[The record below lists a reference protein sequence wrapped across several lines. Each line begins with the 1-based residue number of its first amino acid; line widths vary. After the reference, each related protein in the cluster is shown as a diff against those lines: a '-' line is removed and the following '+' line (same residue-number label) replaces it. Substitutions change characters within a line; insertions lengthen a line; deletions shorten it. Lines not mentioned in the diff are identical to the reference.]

1 MASEHKKAISSDVV
15 VRALVRHRADPTRL
29 VQILR
34 EVQEE
39 LDWIAPETAREIAAG
54 LGVPITRVQSV
65 VQFYS
70 FLYDR
75 PRGSYRVLFS
85 DNITDRML
93 GNGALFDHM
102 LKRLKLRRG
111 QVSAD
116 GAVSVDLTSCTGMCD
131 QGPAMLVNNFAV
143 TRLTPRRIDEICEL
157 IQIGAPLGEWPS
169 MFFQVDD
176 NIRRRQTLLTPLE
189 PGVALDAAIARG
201 RQGMMDEMKRSNLR
215 GRGGAGF
222 PTATK
227 LEGARNAPGAQR
239 YIVCNADEGEP
250 GTFKDRVLLNSF
262 SVRVLEGMAIAA
274 FPVGATKGFIYLRGE
289 YKHLQEQLQRD
300 IDTMRAN
307 GRLGTSIRGAPGFDF
322 DIEIHMGAGGYIAG
336 EGTAQVESLE
346 GKPARPRVRPPSMVS
361 VGYLGKPTVVD
372 NVETLAHCTEIAI
385 EGGSAFAKRGTKTS
399 TGTKLISISGD
410 CERPGIYEY
419 QFGVTIGRVLQDC
432 GAPPTVTAVQIGGAS
447 GVLVTPD
454 EFSRR
459 IAFEDVS
466 TAGAF
471 MVFGPDRDIFEVAR
485 NFAHF
490 FAHESCGFCTP
501 CRVGTAIQRNI
512 MDKIAEGRGSSYE
525 VNDLKRLVEFMKR
538 TSHCGLGETAGNA
551 VRDALNKFRPA
562 FEKRLRAR
570 DFAPAVDLE
579 AALEKAR
586 RISARDD
593 AEAHLEV

>member
-1 MASEHKKAISSDVV
+1 MAAESDVV
-15 VRALVRHRADPTRL
+15 AEIVRRRAEPTQL
-29 VQILR
+29 LQILR
-34 EVQEE
+34 EAQEE
-39 LDWIAPETAREIAAG
+39 LGWISPETARAIASA
-54 LGVPITRVQSV
+54 LGVPVTRVQSV
-65 VQFYS
+65 VRFYS
-70 FLYDR
+70 FLYDEPCGR
-75 PRGSYRVLFS
+75 YRILFS

-93 GNGALFDHM
+93 SSLTLFEHM
-102 LKRLKLRRG
+102 LKRLKLKRG
-111 QVSAD
+111 EVSSD

-131 QGPAMLVNNFAV
+131 QGPAALVNNRAV
-143 TRLTPRRIDEICEL
+143 TRLTARRVDEICDL
-157 IQIGAPLGEWPS
+157 VQDGAPLGEWPRE
-169 MFFQVDD
+169 FFRVDD
-176 NIRRRQTLLTPLE
+176 NIRRRETLLTPLE

-201 RQGMMDEMKRSNLR
+201 RQGMMDEMKRSHLR

-250 GTFKDRVLLNSF
+250 GTFKDRILLNSF
-262 SVRVLEGMAIAA
+262 STRVLEGMAIASYA
-274 FPVGATKGFIYLRGE
+274 VGATKGFVYLRGE
-289 YKHLQEQLQRD
+289 YKHLQEQLQHD
-300 IDTMRAN
+300 INVMRAS

-322 DIEIHMGAGGYIAG
+322 DIEIHMGAGGYICG
-336 EGTAQVESLE
+336 EGTALIESLE
-346 GKPARPRVRPPSMVS
+346 GKPGRPRVRPPSMVE

-385 EGGSAFAKRGTKTS
+385 EGGASFAKRGTKTS
-399 TGTKLISISGD
+399 SGTKLISISGD

-419 QFGVTIGRVLQDC
+419 QFGVTIGGILQDC
-432 GAPPTVTAVQIGGAS
+432 GARAVTAVQIGGAS

-459 IAFEDVS
+459 IAFEDVP

-471 MVFGPDRDIFEVAR
+471 MIFGPDRDIFQVAR
-485 NFAHF
+485 NFVHF

-501 CRVGTAIQRNI
+501 CRVGTAIQRDI
-512 MDKIAEGRGSSYE
+512 MEKIAEGRGSSYE

-562 FEKRLRAR
+562 FETRLRAR

-579 AALEKAR
+579 AALEPAR
-586 RISARDD
+586 RITARDD

>member
-1 MASEHKKAISSDVV
+1 
-15 VRALVRHRADPTRL
+15 
-29 VQILR
+29 
-34 EVQEE
+34 
-39 LDWIAPETAREIAAG
+39 
-54 LGVPITRVQSV
+54 
-65 VQFYS
+65 
-70 FLYDR
+70 
-75 PRGSYRVLFS
+75 
-85 DNITDRML
+85 
-93 GNGALFDHM
+93 
-102 LKRLKLRRG
+102 
-111 QVSAD
+111 
-116 GAVSVDLTSCTGMCD
+116 
-131 QGPAMLVNNFAV
+131 
-143 TRLTPRRIDEICEL
+143 
-157 IQIGAPLGEWPS
+157 
-169 MFFQVDD
+169 
-176 NIRRRQTLLTPLE
+176 
-189 PGVALDAAIARG
+189 
-201 RQGMMDEMKRSNLR
+201 MMDEMKRSNLR

-562 FEKRLRAR
+562 FEKRLQGAR
-570 DFAPAVDLE
+570 FCARCRSRGRPGESQADFG
-579 AALEKAR
+579 AR
-586 RISARDD
+586 RRRSAS
-593 AEAHLEV
+593 

>member
-1 MASEHKKAISSDVV
+1 MSGNGDGVA
-15 VRALVRHRADPTRL
+15 RAVERHGSNPTQL
-29 VQILR
+29 LQILR
-34 EVQEE
+34 EIQEE
-39 LDWIAPETAREIAAG
+39 RDWISPETGREVAAA
-54 LGVPITRVQSV
+54 LGIPIIRVQSV
-65 VQFYS
+65 VRFYS

-75 PRGSYRVLFS
+75 PRGRYRVLFS

-93 GNGALFDHM
+93 GNSALIEHM

-111 QVSAD
+111 QTSAD

-131 QGPAMLVNNFAV
+131 QGPAMLVNNIAI
-143 TRLTPRRIDEICEL
+143 TRLTPRRIDEICDL
-157 IQIGAPLGEWPS
+157 MRIGAPLADWPAE
-169 MFFQVDD
+169 FFRVDD
-176 NIRRRQTLLTPLE
+176 NIRRRETLLTALE
-189 PGVALDAAIARG
+189 PGVALDAAIVRG
-201 RQGMMDEMKRSNLR
+201 RQGMMDEMKRSRLR

-222 PTATK
+222 PTGTK
-227 LEGARNAPGAQR
+227 FDGARNAPGAQR
-239 YIVCNADEGEP
+239 YIVCNADEAEP

-262 SVRVLEGMAIAA
+262 STRVLEGMAIAG
-274 FPVGATKGFIYLRGE
+274 FVVGAVKGFIYLRGE
-289 YKHLQEQLQRD
+289 YKHLQAQLQRD
-300 IDTMRAN
+300 IDAMRAS
-307 GRLGTSIRGAPGFDF
+307 GRLGSSIRGAPGFDF
-322 DIEIHMGAGGYIAG
+322 DIEIHMGAGGYICG
-336 EGTAQVESLE
+336 EGTALVESLE
-346 GKPARPRVRPPSMVS
+346 GKPGRPRVRPPSMVE

-385 EGGSAFAKRGTKTS
+385 EGGASFAKRGTKTS
-399 TGTKLISISGD
+399 TGTKLLSISGD

-419 QFGVTIGRVLQDC
+419 QYGVTIGHVLEDC
-432 GAPPTVTAVQIGGAS
+432 GAKAVTAVQIGGAS

-454 EFSRR
+454 EFTRR

-512 MDKIAEGRGSSYE
+512 MDKIAEGRGSNYE
-525 VNDLKRLVEFMKR
+525 VNDLRRLVEFMKR

-562 FEKRLRAR
+562 FERRLHPR

-579 AALEKAR
+579 AALEPAR
-586 RISARDD
+586 RITARDD
-593 AEAHLEV
+593 AEAHLEAEG

>member
-1 MASEHKKAISSDVV
+1 MANQHQKAIGSDVV

-29 VQILR
+29 LQILR

-39 LDWIAPETAREIAAG
+39 LDWIAPETARELAAG
-54 LGVPITRVQSV
+54 LGIPITRVQSV

-75 PRGSYRVLFS
+75 PRGRYRVLFS

-93 GNGALFDHM
+93 GNAALIDHM
-102 LKRLKLRRG
+102 LKRLKLRRA

-131 QGPAMLVNNFAV
+131 QGPAMLVNNHAV

-169 MFFQVDD
+169 AFFQVDD

-222 PTATK
+222 PTGTK

-385 EGGSAFAKRGTKTS
+385 EGGAAFAKRGTKTS

-410 CERPGIYEY
+410 CERPGVYEY

-432 GAPPTVTAVQIGGAS
+432 GAPPTVAAVQIGGAS
-447 GVLVTPD
+447 GVLLTPD

-485 NFAHF
+485 NFVHF

-562 FEKRLRAR
+562 FEKRLRPR

-586 RISARDD
+586 RITARDD
-593 AEAHLEV
+593 AEAHIEV

>member
-1 MASEHKKAISSDVV
+1 MASEHKMAIGSDVV

-29 VQILR
+29 LQILR

-39 LDWIAPETAREIAAG
+39 LDWIAPETAREVAAG
-54 LGVPITRVQSV
+54 LAIPITRVQSV
-65 VQFYS
+65 LQFYS

-75 PRGSYRVLFS
+75 PRGRYRVLFS

-93 GNGALFDHM
+93 GNAALFDHM

-116 GAVSVDLTSCTGMCD
+116 GAVSVDMTSCTGMCD
-131 QGPAMLVNNFAV
+131 QGPAMLVNNLAV

-372 NVETLAHCTEIAI
+372 NVESLAHCTEIAI

-471 MVFGPDRDIFEVAR
+471 MVFGPDRDIFDVAR

-586 RISARDD
+586 QISARDD

>member
-93 GNGALFDHM
+93 GNAALFDHM

-336 EGTAQVESLE
+336 EGTAQVELLE

-385 EGGSAFAKRGTKTS
+385 EGGVGFRQARH
-399 TGTKLISISGD
+399 
-410 CERPGIYEY
+410 
-419 QFGVTIGRVLQDC
+419 QD
-432 GAPPTVTAVQIGGAS
+432 
-447 GVLVTPD
+447 L
-454 EFSRR
+454 
-459 IAFEDVS
+459 
-466 TAGAF
+466 
-471 MVFGPDRDIFEVAR
+471 DRHE
-485 NFAHF
+485 AHF
-490 FAHESCGFCTP
+490 HIG
-501 CRVGTAIQRNI
+501 
-512 MDKIAEGRGSSYE
+512 
-525 VNDLKRLVEFMKR
+525 
-538 TSHCGLGETAGNA
+538 
-551 VRDALNKFRPA
+551 
-562 FEKRLRAR
+562 RLRA
-570 DFAPAVDLE
+570 
-579 AALEKAR
+579 
-586 RISARDD
+586 SG
-593 AEAHLEV
+593 HL

>member
-1 MASEHKKAISSDVV
+1 MAAESDVV
-15 VRALVRHRADPTRL
+15 AEIVRRRVEPTQL
-29 VQILR
+29 LQILR
-34 EVQEE
+34 EAQEQ
-39 LDWIAPETAREIAAG
+39 LGWISPETARAIASA
-54 LGVPITRVQSV
+54 LGVPVTRVHSV
-65 VQFYS
+65 VRFYS
-70 FLYDR
+70 FLYDKPCGR
-75 PRGSYRVLFS
+75 YRILFS

-93 GNGALFDHM
+93 SSLTLFEHM
-102 LKRLKLRRG
+102 LKRLKLKRG
-111 QVSAD
+111 EVSSD

-131 QGPAMLVNNFAV
+131 QGPAALVNNRAV
-143 TRLTPRRIDEICEL
+143 TRLTARRVDEICDL
-157 IQIGAPLGEWPS
+157 VQDGAPLGEWPRE
-169 MFFQVDD
+169 FFRVDD
-176 NIRRRQTLLTPLE
+176 NIRRRETLLTPLE

-201 RQGMMDEMKRSNLR
+201 RQGMMDEMKRSHLR

-250 GTFKDRVLLNSF
+250 GTFKDRILLNSF
-262 SVRVLEGMAIAA
+262 STRVLEGMAIASYA
-274 FPVGATKGFIYLRGE
+274 VGATKGFVYLRGE
-289 YKHLQEQLQRD
+289 YKHLQEQLQHD
-300 IDTMRAN
+300 INVMRAS

-322 DIEIHMGAGGYIAG
+322 DIEIHMGAGGYICG
-336 EGTAQVESLE
+336 EGTALIESLE
-346 GKPARPRVRPPSMVS
+346 GKPGRPRVRPPSMVE

-385 EGGSAFAKRGTKTS
+385 EGGASFAKRGTKTS
-399 TGTKLISISGD
+399 SGTKLISISGD

-419 QFGVTIGRVLQDC
+419 QFGVTIGGILQDC
-432 GAPPTVTAVQIGGAS
+432 GARAVTAVQIGGAS

-459 IAFEDVS
+459 IAFEDVP

-471 MVFGPDRDIFEVAR
+471 MIFGPDRDIFQVAR
-485 NFAHF
+485 NFVHF

-501 CRVGTAIQRNI
+501 CRVGTAIQRDI
-512 MDKIAEGRGSSYE
+512 MEKIAEGRGSSYE

-562 FEKRLRAR
+562 FETRLRAR

-579 AALEKAR
+579 AALEPAR
-586 RISARDD
+586 RITARDD

>member
-1 MASEHKKAISSDVV
+1 MTTGSDVV
-15 VRALVRHRADPTRL
+15 ARALVRHKANPTRL
-29 VQILR
+29 LQLLR
-34 EVQEE
+34 EIQEE
-39 LDWIAPETAREIAAG
+39 LDWISPETAQEVADG
-54 LGVPITRVQSV
+54 LVIPITRVQSV

-75 PRGSYRVLFS
+75 PRGRYRVLFS

-93 GNGALFDHM
+93 GNAALIEQM

-111 QVSAD
+111 QVSWD

-131 QGPAMLVNNFAV
+131 QGPAMLVNNFAI
-143 TRLTPRRIDEICEL
+143 TRLTRKRIDEICDL
-157 IQIGAPLGEWPS
+157 IRIGAPFGEWPRE
-169 MFFQVDD
+169 FFQVDD
-176 NIRRRQTLLTPLE
+176 NIQRRETLLTPLE

-201 RQGMMDEMKRSNLR
+201 RQGMMDEMKRARLR

-227 LEGARNAPGAQR
+227 FEGARNAPGAQR

-262 SVRVLEGMAIAA
+262 STRVLEGMAIAGYV
-274 FPVGATKGFIYLRGE
+274 VGATKGFIYLRGE
-289 YKHLQEQLQRD
+289 YRHLQDQLQRD
-300 IDTMRAN
+300 IDVMRAS

-322 DIEIHMGAGGYIAG
+322 DIEIHMGAGGYICG
-336 EGTAQVESLE
+336 EGTALIESLE
-346 GKPARPRVRPPSMVS
+346 GKPGRPRVRPPSMVE
-361 VGYLGKPTVVD
+361 VGYLGKPTIVD
-372 NVETLAHCTEIAI
+372 NVETLAHCSEIAI
-385 EGGSAFAKRGTKTS
+385 EGGASFAKRGTKTS
-399 TGTKLISISGD
+399 SGTKLVSISGD
-410 CERPGIYEY
+410 CERPGVYEY

-432 GAPPTVTAVQIGGAS
+432 GARAVTAVQIGGAS

-459 IAFEDVS
+459 IAFEDVP

-471 MVFGPDRDIFEVAR
+471 MIFGSDRDIFQVAR

-512 MDKIAEGRGSSYE
+512 MEKIAEGRGSNYE

-562 FEKRLRAR
+562 FERRLKPR

-579 AALEKAR
+579 AALEPAR
-586 RISARDD
+586 RITARDD
-593 AEAHLEV
+593 AEAHIEV

>member
-1 MASEHKKAISSDVV
+1 MTMGSDVV
-15 VRALVRHRADPTRL
+15 ARALSRHRENPTRL

-34 EVQEE
+34 EAQEE
-39 LDWIAPETAREIAAG
+39 LDWISPETTRSIAAG
-54 LGVPITRVQSV
+54 LGVPVTRVQSV

-75 PRGSYRVLFS
+75 PRGRYRILFS
-85 DNITDRML
+85 DNITDEML
-93 GNGALFDHM
+93 GSAALMDHM
-102 LKRLKLRRG
+102 MKRLKLRRG

-131 QGPAMLVNNFAV
+131 QGPAMLVNNFAI
-143 TRLTPRRIDEICEL
+143 TRLTRKRIDEICDL
-157 IQIGAPLGEWPS
+157 MRIGAPLGEWPAA
-169 MFFQVDD
+169 FFHVDD
-176 NIRRRQTLLTPLE
+176 NIRRRETLLTPLE

-222 PTATK
+222 PTGIK
-227 LEGARNAPGAQR
+227 LEGARNAPGAQK

-300 IDTMRAN
+300 LDVMHAS

-322 DIEIHMGAGGYIAG
+322 DIEIHMGAGGYVCG
-336 EGTAQVESLE
+336 EGTAQIESLE
-346 GKPARPRVRPPSMVS
+346 GKPGRPRVRPPSMVS
-361 VGYLGKPTVVD
+361 VGYLDKPTVVD

-385 EGGSAFAKRGTKTS
+385 EGGASFAKRGTKTS
-399 TGTKLISISGD
+399 TGTKLISVSGD
-410 CERPGIYEY
+410 CDRPGIYEY
-419 QFGVTIGRVLQDC
+419 QFGVTIRRILEDC
-432 GAPPTVTAVQIGGAS
+432 GARAVTAVQIGGAS

-459 IAFEDVS
+459 IAFEDIS

-471 MVFGPDRDIFEVAR
+471 MIFGRDRDIFEVAR
-485 NFAHF
+485 NFTHF

-525 VNDLKRLVEFMKR
+525 VNDLKRLGEFMKR

-562 FEKRLRAR
+562 FERRLEAR
-570 DFAPAVDLE
+570 DFAPAVNLE
-579 AALEKAR
+579 AALEPAR
-586 RISARDD
+586 RVTGRDD
-593 AEAHLEV
+593 ADAHLEVEG

>member
-1 MASEHKKAISSDVV
+1 MASEQKKAIGSDVV

-39 LDWIAPETAREIAAG
+39 LDWIAPETAREVAAG
-54 LGVPITRVQSV
+54 LAIPITRVQSV
-65 VQFYS
+65 LQFYS

-75 PRGSYRVLFS
+75 PRGRYRVLFS

-93 GNGALFDHM
+93 GNAALFDHM

-131 QGPAMLVNNFAV
+131 QGPAMLVNNLAV

-372 NVETLAHCTEIAI
+372 NVESLAHCTEIAI

-471 MVFGPDRDIFEVAR
+471 MVFGPDRDIFDVAR

-570 DFAPAVDLE
+570 DFAPAVDHE
-579 AALEKAR
+579 AA
-586 RISARDD
+586 
-593 AEAHLEV
+593 V